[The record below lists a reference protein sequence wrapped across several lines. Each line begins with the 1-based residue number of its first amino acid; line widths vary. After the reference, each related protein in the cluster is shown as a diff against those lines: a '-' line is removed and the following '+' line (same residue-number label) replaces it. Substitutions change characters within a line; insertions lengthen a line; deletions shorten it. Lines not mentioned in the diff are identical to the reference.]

1 MKSPNMISTTGRIPV
16 MAAPTP
22 IPLMPAS
29 EIGESITRWVP
40 NSPTSPD
47 NTLNGV
53 PASATSSPM
62 INTVGSRRI
71 SSDSASLIAWL
82 NVISRP
88 GLLVVMMVACDGFPT
103 FFPSAHRRGDAAG
116 ILGVDMLVYLVG
128 RGKRSRQSEVHR
140 ADDLFRNFVIDCL

>member
-1 MKSPNMISTTGRIPV
+1 MISTTGRIPV
-16 MAAPTP
+16 IAAPTP

-40 NSPTSPD
+40 NSATSPD
-47 NTLNGV
+47 STLNGV

-82 NVISRP
+82 KVISRP
-88 GLLVVMMVACDGFPT
+88 GLLLVMAACDGFPT
-103 FFPSAHRRGDAAG
+103 FFPSAHRRGDATG
-116 ILGVDMLVYLVG
+116 ILGIDMLVYLVG
-128 RGKRSRQSEVHR
+128 RGKRRRQSEVHR
-140 ADDLFRNFVIDCL
+140 ADDLFRNFVIDRL